1 MTRTIPT
8 RLSHPKFNQLLEWSR
23 TNSGILQSTD
33 RVELATLAEQQLG
46 FPVSA
51 STFVLIGETMGVTIG
66 RRVVKKEQKASK
78 GDQLSKDMRAMA
90 AVLFTLCPEGS
101 TRAKLM
107 DEIVA
112 RLGKAA

>member
-8 RLSHPKFNQLLEWSR
+8 RLTHPKFNQLLEWSR
-23 TNSGILQSTD
+23 ANSGILQSTD

-46 FPVSA
+46 FPISA

-66 RRVVKKEQKASK
+66 RRVVKKAQTVSK
-78 GDQLSKDMRAMA
+78 GDQLEKDVRAIA
-90 AVLFTLCPEGS
+90 AVVGSLCPDGS
-101 TRAKLM
+101 TRTKLM